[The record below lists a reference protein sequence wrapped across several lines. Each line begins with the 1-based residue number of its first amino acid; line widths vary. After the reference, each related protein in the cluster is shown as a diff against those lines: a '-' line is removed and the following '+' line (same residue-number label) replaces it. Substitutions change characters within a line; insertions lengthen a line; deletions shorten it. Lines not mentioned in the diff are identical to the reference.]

1 LEHFTI
7 FGQPIAVNQSRG
19 EQNMLENIT
28 KITIENP
35 VDLIISQ
42 IRELI
47 SSESVKPGEKLPPER
62 KLAKH
67 FGVSRGQVRE
77 AINKLQFYGI
87 LKVLPQSGTI
97 VSGTGIAAMEGI
109 ITDVLKIEKA
119 DFKSLIDTR
128 VLLEKEAVR
137 LAALHRTEE
146 NLLQMDEAL
155 NLYEKK
161 LEGGETAIEEDLNFH
176 LVLAE
181 AGKNSVLKSLMVI
194 IAPDIIK
201 SFIKLNVCEVT
212 NKKTIKE
219 HREILDR
226 IINQDPE
233 GAMKSM
239 ENHLSDIIDFS
250 KS

>member
-1 LEHFTI
+1 MV
-7 FGQPIAVNQSRG
+7 VNQSG
-19 EQNMLENIT
+19 GKQNMLENIS
-28 KITIENP
+28 KINIENP

-47 SSESVKPGEKLPPER
+47 SSEAIKPGEKLPPER

-97 VSGTGIAAMEGI
+97 VSGTGITAIEGI

-137 LAALHRTEE
+137 LAALHRSEE
-146 NLLQMDEAL
+146 NLQQIINAL
-155 NLYEKK
+155 NLHEEKLLK
-161 LEGGETAIEEDLNFH
+161 GETAVEEDLKFH
-176 LVLAE
+176 IKLAE
-181 AGKNSVLKSLMVI
+181 ASKNSVLKSLMLIVT
-194 IAPDIIK
+194 PDIVS
-201 SFIKLNVCEVT
+201 SFIKLKVCDEAN
-212 NKKTIKE
+212 NKKTIEE
-219 HREILDR
+219 HREILDK
-226 IINQDPE
+226 ITKQDPE
-233 GAMKSM
+233 GAMLSM
-239 ENHLSDIIDFS
+239 ENHLRDIIEFS
-250 KS
+250 NSSSLLPD

>member
-1 LEHFTI
+1 MV
-7 FGQPIAVNQSRG
+7 VNQSG
-19 EQNMLENIT
+19 GKQNMLKNIT
-28 KITIENP
+28 KINIENP

-47 SSESVKPGEKLPPER
+47 SSEAIKPGEKLPPER

-97 VSGTGIAAMEGI
+97 VSGTGITAIEGI
-109 ITDVLKIEKA
+109 ITDILKIEKA

-137 LAALHRTEE
+137 LAALNRTEE
-146 NLLQMDEAL
+146 NLLQIENAL
-155 NLYEKK
+155 NLHEEKLLK
-161 LEGGETAIEEDLNFH
+161 GETCIKEDLQFH
-176 LVLAE
+176 IKLAE
-181 AGKNSVLKSLMVI
+181 ASKNSVLKSLMLI
-194 IAPDIIK
+194 ITPDIVK
-201 SFIKLNVCEVT
+201 SFIKLNVCEAN
-212 NKKTIKE
+212 NKKIIRE
-219 HREILDR
+219 HREILDK
-226 IINQDPE
+226 ITLQDPD
-233 GAMKSM
+233 GAMQTM
-239 ENHLSDIIDFS
+239 ENHLSDIIEFS